1 MLQDIRQSTRGTAAK
16 VIIGLIVISFALF
29 GIESILLGGGGGSMA
44 EVNGEEISEFEVQQ
58 AINNQKRQLISMLGD
73 NLDPAM
79 LDDDRLR
86 GQAVQTIIN
95 RKLLTQSAAE
105 MELAVSERE
114 VGAVIGGMEQF
125 YIDGQFSSEMYKSV
139 LANAGFTPASFKQ
152 GLVED
157 LLLNQMRSGL
167 AGSDF
172 ATATELA
179 TTARVT
185 AELRDVRYLTLP
197 LAAFRTDV
205 QVTEEEIAAYYE
217 ANQSE
222 FLSEETVELDYIELH
237 VDDFREPV
245 SEEQLIEEFELVK
258 SDYEYQTENRVSHIL
273 FEQAAEESEEALLA
287 RVEAARAALQE
298 GRPFAEVATE
308 MSDDIGSS
316 AAGGDLGYSAGDA
329 FPAEMEEA
337 IAALS
342 VDQVS
347 EPVTTDAGV
356 HLILLTDRREGK
368 AITLDDIRME
378 LQDKIQLSA
387 ARGEILLTVENL
399 RDQVFNAA
407 DLAGPAQEL
416 GLTVTSS
423 EPISRAG
430 GEGVFAN
437 QGVIAAAF
445 SEDVLELGHNS
456 EVVEIS
462 NEHFVALRVRQRN
475 EAQTQ
480 PLAAVR
486 AGIAQALT
494 EAAARANAAA
504 AAEAAVLAV
513 RAGQSVEAYALAND
527 FEWQVEL
534 AASRRNAMLP
544 PQLLQ
549 RVFQL
554 PAPAE
559 GEGSRVDYVATA
571 SGDMLVFELSRVSA
585 GDFAALPEREQNML
599 RGQLAAE
606 SGSLVQQEFQQGLYQ
621 RADISV
627 L

>member
-1 MLQDIRQSTRGTAAK
+1 MLQDIRKSTQGTAAK

-86 GQAVQTIIN
+86 GQAVQTIVN

-105 MELAVSERE
+105 MQLAVSEQE
-114 VGAVIGGMEQF
+114 VGAVIGGMDQF

-157 LLLNQMRSGL
+157 LLLNQLRSGI

-172 ATATELA
+172 ATASELA

-205 QVTEEEIAAYYE
+205 QITEEEIVAYYD
-217 ANQSE
+217 ANQGE

-237 VDDFREPV
+237 IDDFRQPV
-245 SEEQLIEEFELVK
+245 SEDQLIEEFELVK

-273 FEQAAEESEEALLA
+273 FEQADDESEEALLA
-287 RVEAARAALQE
+287 RVEAAQAALQE
-298 GRPFAEVATE
+298 GRAFDEVATE

-329 FPAEMEEA
+329 FPSEMEEA

-347 EPVTTDAGV
+347 EAVTTDAGI

-378 LQDKIQLSA
+378 LQDKIQLSV
-387 ARGEILLTVENL
+387 ARGEILLVVENL

-416 GLTVTSS
+416 GLTVASS
-423 EPISRAG
+423 APISRAG

-437 QGVIAAAF
+437 QSVVAAAF

-462 NEHFVALRVRQRN
+462 SEHFVALRVRQRN

-480 PLAAVR
+480 PLAQVR
-486 AGIAQALT
+486 DGIAQALT
-494 EAAARANAAA
+494 EAAARDNAAA

-513 RAGQSVEAYALAND
+513 RGGQSVEAYALAND
-527 FEWQVEL
+527 YEWQVEL
-534 AASRRNAMLP
+534 AANRRNAMLP
-544 PQLLQ
+544 RPVLQ

-559 GEGSRVDYVATA
+559 GTRVDYVATA

-585 GDFAALPEREQNML
+585 GDFAALPEREQSLL